1 MKGFEKA
8 SKLLEFDKILALI
21 SAQAA
26 TEGAKELIA
35 ALEPSDDI
43 VVVTR
48 LQQETDDAKQMT
60 LKKSAPPFGRVKD
73 ILPSVERAE
82 KGAALIPRELLDI
95 AALLRAGTALLKY
108 AGNIHESGR
117 LERYFS
123 AITENNFLERKI
135 SSAII
140 AEDMIADDAS
150 DNLYRI
156 RRDMRKCE
164 SAVRDLLAS
173 YTSGQKS
180 KYLQENIVTMRGGRY
195 VVPVKAEY
203 RNEVKGL
210 VHDSSA
216 SGATLFVEPIA
227 VLEQNNK
234 LRELKVAEEAEIEKI
249 LRNLSDE
256 VARFSAQLNQ
266 NYRAVTDLAVI
277 FAKAAYA
284 VKADCF
290 QPKITTDKQEYK
302 LVKAR
307 HPLLPKETVVPISVA
322 FGSKEKTL
330 VITGPN
336 TGGKT
341 VTLKT
346 IGLLALMAQ
355 AGLQLP
361 TADGTTVPLF
371 SCVLPDIGDEQSIE
385 QSLSTF
391 SAHMTNIVDILGNCD
406 STSLTLFDELGAGTD
421 PVEGAALAISILE
434 EVREKG
440 GLCAATTHYSELK
453 IYALESEDVLNASC
467 EFDVESLCPTYR
479 LITGI
484 PGKSNAFAISSR
496 LGIAD
501 KIIDRAKAFMA
512 EDNKKFED
520 VIARLEE
527 SESKLEKDRISAQRA
542 KAEAEKI
549 LSEAR
554 ESAKKLTDR
563 AVLDAEKVKENAAR
577 ILQSAKSSSDYVL
590 NEIKRMQDE
599 KDKADAKQRLEE
611 TRQQV
616 RNALKNADSK
626 IGAIKDEDVEP
637 EAGDVPNRPLV
648 AGDRVIIS
656 GINQRGV
663 VVEIS
668 GKNAVISTG
677 NARTKVSLSSLRL
690 DTTPME
696 ISKKPKVSA
705 SATTSASREAVRNE
719 IDLRGQTGDD
729 AWFMVDKFL
738 DSAVQ
743 AGWHEVTLVHGKG
756 TGALRAALWRYLKGD
771 KRIAEFRIGRYGE
784 GDLGVTVCTLKG

>member
-1 MKGFEKA
+1 MKGFTRA
-8 SKLLEFDKILALI
+8 AKLLEFDKVLAAI
-21 SAQAA
+21 AANAA

-35 ALEPSDDI
+35 SLTPSDDMVI
-43 VVVTR
+43 VMRTQAETR
-48 LQQETDDAKQMT
+48 DAKQMI
-60 LKKSAPPFGRVKD
+60 LKKSAPPFGKAKD
-73 ILPSVERAE
+73 ILPAVERAE
-82 KGAALIPRELLDI
+82 KGASLTPRELLDI
-95 AALLRAGTALLKY
+95 ASLLRSVSSILKY
-108 AGNIHESGR
+108 AGNMSESGS
-117 LERYFS
+117 LERYLLS
-123 AITENNFLERKI
+123 LTENNFLERKI

-156 RRDMRKCE
+156 RRDQRKCE

-203 RNEVKGL
+203 RNEIKGL

-227 VLEQNNK
+227 VLEQNNR
-234 LRELKVAEEAEIEKI
+234 LRELKVAEEEEIEKI

-256 VARFSAQLNQ
+256 TARFSSPLAQ

-284 VKADCF
+284 IDTDSF
-290 QPKITTDKQEYK
+290 EPKITAEKREYS
-302 LVKAR
+302 LIKAR
-307 HPLLPKETVVPISVA
+307 HPLLPKESVVPISVS
-322 FGSKEKTL
+322 FGDKEKTL

-346 IGLLALMAQ
+346 IGLMALMAQ
-355 AGLQLP
+355 SGLQLP
-361 TADGTTVPLF
+361 CGEGTAVPLF

-391 SAHMTNIVDILGNCD
+391 SAHMTNIVEIINNCD
-406 STSLTLFDELGAGTD
+406 DRSLTLFDELGAGTD

-434 EVREKG
+434 EIREQG

-453 IYALESEDVLNASC
+453 TYALESPFVLNASC
-467 EFDVESLCPTYR
+467 EFDVESLRPTYR

-501 KIIDRAKAFMA
+501 NIIERAKAFMA

-527 SESKLEKDRISAQRA
+527 SESRLEKDRVNAERA
-542 KAEAEKI
+542 RKEAERI
-549 LSEAR
+549 LEEARSEA
-554 ESAKKLTDR
+554 KKVTER
-563 AVLDAEKVKENAAR
+563 ASKDAEKVKENAAR

-616 RNALKNADSK
+616 RQALKNADGK
-626 IGAIKDEDVEP
+626 IGALNDEDLEP
-637 EAGDVPNRPLV
+637 EQGEVPNRPLV
-648 AGDRVIIS
+648 AGDRVIIPLTK
-656 GINQRGV
+656 QRGV

-677 NARTKVSLSSLRL
+677 NARTKVSLASLRL
-690 DTTPME
+690 DDTPME
-696 ISKKPKVSA
+696 IQKKVKP
-705 SATTSASREAVRNE
+705 SATVTTSREAVRNE

-729 AWFMVDKFL
+729 AWFMVDRFL

-743 AGWHEVTLVHGKG
+743 AGWQAVTLVHGKG
-756 TGALRAALWRYLKGD
+756 TGALRAALWKELKRD
-771 KRIAEFRIGRYGE
+771 KRVVSYRIGRYGE
-784 GDLGVTVCTLKG
+784 GDLGVTICELKK

>member
-1 MKGFEKA
+1 MKGFTRA
-8 SKLLEFDKILALI
+8 AKLLEFDKVLAVI
-21 SAQAA
+21 AANAA

-35 ALEPSDDI
+35 SLTPSEDI
-43 VVVTR
+43 VVVMRTQAETR
-48 LQQETDDAKQMT
+48 DAKQMI
-60 LKKSAPPFGRVKD
+60 LKKSAPPFGRAKD
-73 ILPSVERAE
+73 ILPAVERAE
-82 KGAALIPRELLDI
+82 KGAALTPRELLDI
-95 AALLRAGTALLKY
+95 ASLLRTVSSLLKY
-108 AGNIHESGR
+108 AGNISESGA
-117 LERYFS
+117 LERYLLS
-123 AITENNFLERKI
+123 LTENNFLERKI

-156 RRDMRKCE
+156 RRDQRKCE

-203 RNEVKGL
+203 RNEIKGL

-227 VLEQNNK
+227 VLEQNNR
-234 LRELKVAEEAEIEKI
+234 LRELKVAEEEEIEKI

-256 VARFSAQLNQ
+256 TARFSALLAQD
-266 NYRAVTDLAVI
+266 YRAVTDLAVI

-284 VKADCF
+284 VETDSF
-290 QPKITTDKQEYK
+290 EPKITTEKREYS
-302 LVKAR
+302 LIKAR
-307 HPLLPKETVVPISVA
+307 HPLLPKESVVPISVS
-322 FGSKEKTL
+322 FGDKEKTL

-346 IGLLALMAQ
+346 IGLMALMAQ
-355 AGLQLP
+355 SGLQLP
-361 TADGTTVPLF
+361 CGEGTTVPLF

-391 SAHMTNIVDILGNCD
+391 SAHMTNIVEIIKNCD
-406 STSLTLFDELGAGTD
+406 DRSLTLFDELGAGTD

-434 EVREKG
+434 EIRERG

-453 IYALESEDVLNASC
+453 TYALESPVVLNASC
-467 EFDVESLCPTYR
+467 EFDVESLRPTYR

-501 KIIDRAKAFMA
+501 NIIERAKTLMA

-527 SESKLEKDRISAQRA
+527 SESRLEKDRVHAERA
-542 KAEAEKI
+542 RKEAERI
-549 LSEAR
+549 LEEAKSEA
-554 ESAKKLTDR
+554 KKVTER
-563 AVLDAEKVKENAAR
+563 ASKDAEKVKENAAR

-616 RNALKNADSK
+616 RQALKDADGK
-626 IGAIKDEDVEP
+626 IGALNDEDIEP
-637 EAGDVPNRPLV
+637 EQGEVPDRPLV
-648 AGDRVIIS
+648 AGDRVIIPLTK
-656 GINQRGV
+656 QRGV

-690 DTTPME
+690 DDTPME
-696 ISKKPKVSA
+696 VQKKVKP
-705 SATTSASREAVRNE
+705 SATVTTSREAVRNE

-729 AWFMVDKFL
+729 AWFMVDRFL

-743 AGWHEVTLVHGKG
+743 AGWQTVTLVHGKG
-756 TGALRAALWRYLKGD
+756 TGALRAALWKELKRD
-771 KRIAEFRIGRYGE
+771 KRIASYRIGRYGE
-784 GDLGVTVCTLKG
+784 GDLGVTICELKK

>member
-1 MKGFEKA
+1 MKGFERA
-8 SKLLEFDKILALI
+8 AKLLEFDKVLALI
-21 SAQAA
+21 SASAA
-26 TEGAKELIA
+26 TDGAKEVISSLQ
-35 ALEPSDDI
+35 PTDDI
-43 VVVTR
+43 VIVSRMQAETR
-48 LQQETDDAKQMT
+48 DAKQMI
-60 LKKSAPPFGRVKD
+60 LKKSSPPFGRAKD
-73 ILPSVERAE
+73 VLPSLERAE
-82 KGAALIPRELLDI
+82 KGAALTPRELLDI
-95 AALLRAGTALLKY
+95 ASLLRSVSSLLKY
-108 AGNIHESGR
+108 AGNISESGA
-117 LERYFS
+117 LERYLF
-123 AITENNFLERKI
+123 ALTENNFLERKI

-140 AEDMIADDAS
+140 AEDLIADDAS

-156 RRDMRKCE
+156 RRDQRKCE

-173 YTSGQKS
+173 YTTGQKS

-203 RNEVKGL
+203 RNEIKGL

-227 VLEQNNK
+227 VLEQNNR
-234 LRELKVAEEAEIEKI
+234 LRELKVAEEEEIEKI
-249 LRNLSDE
+249 LRALSDE
-256 VARFSAQLNQ
+256 TARFSSQLAQ

-277 FAKAAYA
+277 FAKASYA
-284 VKADCF
+284 IATDSF
-290 QPKITTDKQEYK
+290 EPRITTDRREYS
-302 LVKAR
+302 LIKAR
-307 HPLLPKETVVPISVA
+307 HPLLPKDSVVPISVS
-322 FGSKEKTL
+322 FGEKEKTL

-346 IGLLALMAQ
+346 IGLMALMAQ

-361 TADGTTVPLF
+361 CSESTTVPLF

-391 SAHMTNIVDILGNCD
+391 SAHMTNIVDIINNCD
-406 STSLTLFDELGAGTD
+406 DRSLTLFDELGAGTD

-434 EVREKG
+434 EIRERG

-453 IYALESEDVLNASC
+453 TYALESPYVLNASC
-467 EFDVESLCPTYR
+467 EFDVESLRPTYR

-501 KIIDRAKAFMA
+501 NVIERAKAFMA

-527 SESKLEKDRISAQRA
+527 SESKMEKDRVHASRA
-542 KAEAEKI
+542 RAEAERI
-549 LSEAR
+549 LAEAR
-554 ESAKKLTDR
+554 NEAKKVTER
-563 AVLDAEKVKENAAR
+563 ASKDAEKVKEHAAR

-599 KDKADAKQRLEE
+599 KDKADAKKRLEE

-616 RNALKNADSK
+616 RQALKDADGR
-626 IGAIKDEDVEP
+626 IGALNDEDVEP
-637 EAGDVPNRPLV
+637 EIGEMPNRPLV
-648 AGDRVIIS
+648 AGDRVVIPLTK
-656 GINQRGV
+656 QRGV
-663 VVEIS
+663 IVEIS

-690 DTTPME
+690 DDTPME
-696 ISKKPKVSA
+696 TQKKVKP
-705 SATTSASREAVRNE
+705 SATSTPMREATRNE
-719 IDLRGQTGDD
+719 IDLRGETGDD
-729 AWFMVDKFL
+729 AWLLVDRYL
-738 DSAVQ
+738 DSAIQ
-743 AGWHEVTLVHGKG
+743 AGWQTVTLVHGKG
-756 TGALRAALWRYLKGD
+756 TGALRQALWRELKHD
-771 KRIAEFRIGRYGE
+771 KRVLSYRIGRYGE
-784 GDLGVTVCTLKG
+784 GDLGVTVCELKK

>member
-1 MKGFEKA
+1 MKGFTRA
-8 SKLLEFDKILALI
+8 AKLLEFDKVLAVI
-21 SAQAA
+21 AAGAA
-26 TEGAKELIA
+26 TEGAKERIA
-35 ALEPSDDI
+35 QLTPSDDI
-43 VVVTR
+43 VIVLRTQAETR
-48 LQQETDDAKQMT
+48 DAKQMI
-60 LKKSAPPFGRVKD
+60 LKKSAPPFGRAKD
-73 ILPSVERAE
+73 ILPAVERAE
-82 KGAALIPRELLDI
+82 KGASLTPRELLDI
-95 AALLRAGTALLKY
+95 ASLLRSVSAILKY
-108 AGNIHESGR
+108 AGKISESGA
-117 LERYFS
+117 LEQYLT
-123 AITENNFLERKI
+123 ALTENNFLERKI

-156 RRDMRKCE
+156 RRDQRKCE

-227 VLEQNNK
+227 VLEQNNR
-234 LRELKVAEEAEIEKI
+234 LRELKVAEEEEIEKI
-249 LRNLSDE
+249 LRMLSDE
-256 VARFSAQLNQ
+256 TARFSSLLAQD
-266 NYRAVTDLAVI
+266 YRALTDLAVI

-284 VKADCF
+284 VSTDSF
-290 QPKITTDKQEYK
+290 EPKITSENREYS
-302 LVKAR
+302 LIKAR
-307 HPLLPKETVVPISVA
+307 HPLLPKDSVVPISVS
-322 FGSKEKTL
+322 FGEKEKTL

-346 IGLLALMAQ
+346 IGLMALMAQ
-355 AGLQLP
+355 SGLQLP
-361 TADGTTVPLF
+361 CAEGTTVPLF

-391 SAHMTNIVDILGNCD
+391 SAHMTNIVDIINNCD
-406 STSLTLFDELGAGTD
+406 SRSLTLFDELGAGTD

-434 EVREKG
+434 EIRERG

-453 IYALESEDVLNASC
+453 IYALESDEVLNASC
-467 EFDVESLCPTYR
+467 EFDVESLRPTYR

-496 LGIAD
+496 LGI
-501 KIIDRAKAFMA
+501 KENIILRAKAFMA

-527 SESKLEKDRISAQRA
+527 SESRLEKDRVNAERA
-542 KAEAEKI
+542 RKEAERILEEARAEA
-549 LSEAR
+549 
-554 ESAKKLTDR
+554 KKVTER
-563 AVLDAEKVKENAAR
+563 ASKDAEKVKENAAR

-616 RNALKNADSK
+616 RQALKNADGK
-626 IGAIKDEDVEP
+626 IGAREEEDLEP
-637 EAGDVPNRPLV
+637 EQGEVPNRPLV
-648 AGDRVIIS
+648 AGDRVIIPLTK
-656 GINQRGV
+656 QRGV

-690 DTTPME
+690 DDTPME
-696 ISKKPKVSA
+696 MPKKVKP
-705 SATTSASREAVRNE
+705 SATVTTSREAVRNE

-729 AWFMVDKFL
+729 AWFMVDRFL

-743 AGWHEVTLVHGKG
+743 AGWQAVTLVHGKG
-756 TGALRAALWRYLKGD
+756 TGALRAALWKELKRD
-771 KRIAEFRIGRYGE
+771 KRIASFRIGRYGE
-784 GDLGVTVCTLKG
+784 GDLGVTICELKK

>member
-1 MKGFEKA
+1 MKGFTRA
-8 SKLLEFDKILALI
+8 AKLLEFDKVLAVI
-21 SAQAA
+21 AAGAA
-26 TEGAKELIA
+26 TEGAKERIA
-35 ALEPSDDI
+35 QLTPSDDI
-43 VVVTR
+43 VIVLRTQAETR
-48 LQQETDDAKQMT
+48 DAKQMI
-60 LKKSAPPFGRVKD
+60 LKKSAPPFGRAKD
-73 ILPSVERAE
+73 ILPAVERAE
-82 KGAALIPRELLDI
+82 KGASLTPRELLDI
-95 AALLRAGTALLKY
+95 ASLLRSVSAILKY
-108 AGNIHESGR
+108 AGKISESGA
-117 LERYFS
+117 LEQYLT
-123 AITENNFLERKI
+123 ALTENNFLERKI

-156 RRDMRKCE
+156 RRDQRKCE

-227 VLEQNNK
+227 VLEQNNR
-234 LRELKVAEEAEIEKI
+234 LRELKVAEEEEIEKI
-249 LRNLSDE
+249 LRMLSDE
-256 VARFSAQLNQ
+256 TARFSSLLAQD
-266 NYRAVTDLAVI
+266 YRALTDLAVI

-284 VKADCF
+284 VSTDSF
-290 QPKITTDKQEYK
+290 EPKITSENREYS

-307 HPLLPKETVVPISVA
+307 HPLLPKDSVVPISVS
-322 FGSKEKTL
+322 FGEKEKTL

-346 IGLLALMAQ
+346 IGLMALMAQ
-355 AGLQLP
+355 SGLQLP
-361 TADGTTVPLF
+361 CAEGTTVPLF

-391 SAHMTNIVDILGNCD
+391 SAHMTNIVDIINNCD
-406 STSLTLFDELGAGTD
+406 SRSLTLFDELGAGTD

-434 EVREKG
+434 EIRERG

-453 IYALESEDVLNASC
+453 IYALESDEVLNASC
-467 EFDVESLCPTYR
+467 EFDVESLRPTYR

-496 LGIAD
+496 LGI
-501 KIIDRAKAFMA
+501 KESIILRAKAFMA

-527 SESKLEKDRISAQRA
+527 SESRLEKDRVNAERA
-542 KAEAEKI
+542 RKEAERILEEARAEA
-549 LSEAR
+549 
-554 ESAKKLTDR
+554 KKVTER
-563 AVLDAEKVKENAAR
+563 ASKDAEKVKENAAR

-616 RNALKNADSK
+616 RQALKNADGK
-626 IGAIKDEDVEP
+626 IGAREEEELEP
-637 EAGDVPNRPLV
+637 EQGEVPNRPLV
-648 AGDRVIIS
+648 AGDRVIIPLTK
-656 GINQRGV
+656 QRGV

-690 DTTPME
+690 DDTPME
-696 ISKKPKVSA
+696 MPKKVKP
-705 SATTSASREAVRNE
+705 SATVTTSREAVRNE

-729 AWFMVDKFL
+729 AWFMVDRFL

-743 AGWHEVTLVHGKG
+743 AGWQAVTLVHGKG
-756 TGALRAALWRYLKGD
+756 TGALRAALWKELKRD
-771 KRIAEFRIGRYGE
+771 KRIASFRIGRYGE
-784 GDLGVTVCTLKG
+784 GDLGVTICELMK

>member
-1 MKGFEKA
+1 MKGFTRA
-8 SKLLEFDKILALI
+8 AKLLEFDKVLASV
-21 SAQAA
+21 SAGAA
-26 TEGAKELIA
+26 TEGAKEAIL
-35 ALEPSDDI
+35 ALTPTDDI
-43 VVVTR
+43 VIVSR
-48 LQQETDDAKQMT
+48 LQGETRDAKQMII
-60 LKKSAPPFGRVKD
+60 KKSTPPFGRAKD
-73 ILPSVERAE
+73 ILPAVERAE
-82 KGAALIPRELLDI
+82 KGASLTPRELLDI
-95 AALLRAGTALLKY
+95 ASLLRTVSSLKRY
-108 AGNIHESGR
+108 AGDPAESGY
-117 LERYFS
+117 LEIYLLS
-123 AITENNFLERKI
+123 LTENNFLEKKI

-140 AEDMIADDAS
+140 SEDMIADDAS

-156 RRDMRKCE
+156 RRDQRKCE

-227 VLEQNNK
+227 VLEQNNR
-234 LRELKVAEEAEIEKI
+234 LRELKAAEEEEIEKI

-256 VARFSAQLNQ
+256 TARFGAQLTQ

-284 VKADCF
+284 INTDSF
-290 QPKITTDKQEYK
+290 EPKITTDKREYA
-302 LVKAR
+302 LLKAR
-307 HPLLPKETVVPISVA
+307 HPLLPKENVVPISVT
-322 FGSKEKTL
+322 FGENEKTL

-346 IGLLALMAQ
+346 IGLMALMAQ

-361 TADGTTVPLF
+361 CAEGTTVPLF

-391 SAHMTNIVDILGNCD
+391 SGHMTNIVDILNNCD
-406 STSLTLFDELGAGTD
+406 DRSLTLFDELGAGTD
-421 PVEGAALAISILE
+421 PVVGAALAISILE

-453 IYALESEDVLNASC
+453 IYALESPYVLNASC
-467 EFDVESLCPTYR
+467 EFDVESLRPTYR

-484 PGKSNAFAISSR
+484 PGKSNAFAISAR
-496 LGIAD
+496 LGI
-501 KIIDRAKAFMA
+501 KESIIDRAKAFMA
-512 EDNKKFED
+512 DDNKKFED

-527 SESKLEKDRISAQRA
+527 SESRLEKDRVTAERA
-542 KAEAEKI
+542 REEAERILAEAR
-549 LSEAR
+549 SEA
-554 ESAKKLTDR
+554 KKVYDR
-563 AVLDAEKVKENAAR
+563 ANKDAEKVKENAAR

-616 RNALKNADSK
+616 RNALKNADGK
-626 IGAIKDEDVEP
+626 IGAISEEDIEP
-637 EAGDVPNRPLV
+637 EQGEVPNRPLV
-648 AGDRVIIS
+648 AGDRVIIPLTK
-656 GINQRGV
+656 QRGV
-663 VVEIS
+663 IVEIN

-690 DTTPME
+690 DDTPAE
-696 ISKKPKVSA
+696 APKKVKSSGSVTPL
-705 SATTSASREAVRNE
+705 RDAVRNE
-719 IDLRGQTGDD
+719 IDLRGQNGDD
-729 AWFMVDKFL
+729 AWLMVDRYL
-738 DSAVQ
+738 DSAIQ
-743 AGWHEVTLVHGKG
+743 AGWQTVTLVHGKG
-756 TGALRAALWRYLKGD
+756 TGALRAALWKELKRD
-771 KRIAEFRIGRYGE
+771 KRIASYRIGRYGE
-784 GDLGVTVCTLKG
+784 GDLGVTVCELKK

>member
-1 MKGFEKA
+1 MKGFERA
-8 SKLLEFDKILALI
+8 AKLLEFDKVLAVI
-21 SAQAA
+21 SASAA
-26 TEGAKELIA
+26 TEGAKEAIY
-35 ALEPSDDI
+35 ALQPTDDI
-43 VVVTR
+43 VIVSRMQAETR
-48 LQQETDDAKQMT
+48 DAKQMI
-60 LKKSAPPFGRVKD
+60 LKKSSPPFGRAKD
-73 ILPSVERAE
+73 VLPSLERAE
-82 KGAALIPRELLDI
+82 KGAALTPRELLDI
-95 AALLRAGTALLKY
+95 ASLLRSVSSLLKY
-108 AGNIHESGR
+108 AGNISESGA
-117 LERYFS
+117 LERYLR
-123 AITENNFLERKI
+123 ALTENNFLERKI

-140 AEDMIADDAS
+140 AEDLIADDAS

-156 RRDMRKCE
+156 RRDQRKCE
-164 SAVRDLLAS
+164 SAVRELLAS

-203 RNEVKGL
+203 RNEIKGL

-227 VLEQNNK
+227 VLEQNNR
-234 LRELKVAEEAEIEKI
+234 LRELKAQEETEIEKI
-249 LRNLSDE
+249 LRELSDE
-256 VARFSAQLNQ
+256 TARFASQLTM

-277 FAKAAYA
+277 FAKASYA
-284 VKADCF
+284 IATDSF
-290 QPKITTDKQEYK
+290 EPKITTDKREYS
-302 LVKAR
+302 LLKAR
-307 HPLLPKETVVPISVA
+307 HPLLPKDSVVPISVT
-322 FGSKEKTL
+322 FGDREKTL

-346 IGLLALMAQ
+346 IGLMALMAQ

-361 TADGTTVPLF
+361 CADGTTVPLF

-391 SAHMTNIVDILGNCD
+391 SAHMTNIVDIINNCD
-406 STSLTLFDELGAGTD
+406 DRSLTLFDELGAGTD

-434 EVREKG
+434 EIRERG

-453 IYALESEDVLNASC
+453 IYALESPEVLNASC
-467 EFDVESLCPTYR
+467 EFDVESLRPTYR

-501 KIIDRAKAFMA
+501 NIIERAKAFMA

-527 SESKLEKDRISAQRA
+527 SESKLEKDRIHASRA
-542 KAEAEKI
+542 RAEAERI
-549 LSEAR
+549 LEEARSEA
-554 ESAKKLTDR
+554 KKVTER
-563 AVLDAEKVKENAAR
+563 AGKDAEKVKENAAR

-599 KDKADAKQRLEE
+599 KDKADAKKRLEE

-616 RNALKNADSK
+616 RQALKDADGK
-626 IGAIKDEDVEP
+626 IGALNEEDVEP
-637 EAGDVPNRPLV
+637 EIGEVPTRPLV
-648 AGDRVIIS
+648 AGDRVVIPLTK
-656 GINQRGV
+656 QKGV
-663 VVEIS
+663 IVEIS

-677 NARTKVSLSSLRL
+677 NARTKVSLSALRL
-690 DTTPME
+690 DDTPME
-696 ISKKPKVSA
+696 VQKKVKPAAISTPM
-705 SATTSASREAVRNE
+705 REATRNE

-729 AWFMVDKFL
+729 AWLMVDRYL
-738 DSAVQ
+738 DSAIQ
-743 AGWHEVTLVHGKG
+743 SGWQTVTLVHGKG
-756 TGALRAALWRYLKGD
+756 TGALRAALWKELKRD
-771 KRIAEFRIGRYGE
+771 KRIASYRIGRYGE
-784 GDLGVTVCTLKG
+784 GDLGVTVCELKK

>member
-1 MKGFEKA
+1 MKGFTRA
-8 SKLLEFDKILALI
+8 AKLLEFDKVLAVI
-21 SAQAA
+21 AAGAA
-26 TEGAKELIA
+26 TEGAKERIA
-35 ALEPSDDI
+35 QLTPSDDI
-43 VVVTR
+43 VIVLRTQAETR
-48 LQQETDDAKQMT
+48 DAKQMI
-60 LKKSAPPFGRVKD
+60 LKKSAPPFGRAKD
-73 ILPSVERAE
+73 ILPAVERAE
-82 KGAALIPRELLDI
+82 KGASLTPRELLDI
-95 AALLRAGTALLKY
+95 ASLLRSVSAILKY
-108 AGNIHESGR
+108 AGKISESGA
-117 LERYFS
+117 LEQYLM
-123 AITENNFLERKI
+123 ALTENNFLERKI

-156 RRDMRKCE
+156 RRDQRKCE

-227 VLEQNNK
+227 VLEQNNR
-234 LRELKVAEEAEIEKI
+234 LRELKVAEEEEIEKI
-249 LRNLSDE
+249 LRMLSDE
-256 VARFSAQLNQ
+256 TARFSSLLAQD
-266 NYRAVTDLAVI
+266 YRALTDLAVI

-284 VKADCF
+284 VSTDSF
-290 QPKITTDKQEYK
+290 EPKITSENREYS
-302 LVKAR
+302 LIKAR
-307 HPLLPKETVVPISVA
+307 HPLLPKDSVVPISVS
-322 FGSKEKTL
+322 FGEKEKTL

-346 IGLLALMAQ
+346 IGLMALMAQ
-355 AGLQLP
+355 SGLQLP
-361 TADGTTVPLF
+361 CAEGTTVPLF

-391 SAHMTNIVDILGNCD
+391 SAHMTNIVDIINNCD
-406 STSLTLFDELGAGTD
+406 SRSLTLFDELGAGTD

-434 EVREKG
+434 EIRERG

-453 IYALESEDVLNASC
+453 IYALESDEVLNASC
-467 EFDVESLCPTYR
+467 EFDVESLRPTYR

-496 LGIAD
+496 LGI
-501 KIIDRAKAFMA
+501 KENIILRAKAFMA

-527 SESKLEKDRISAQRA
+527 SESRLEKDRVNAERA
-542 KAEAEKI
+542 RKEAERI
-549 LSEAR
+549 LEEARSEA
-554 ESAKKLTDR
+554 KKVTER
-563 AVLDAEKVKENAAR
+563 ASKDAEKVKENAAR

-616 RNALKNADSK
+616 RQALKNADGK
-626 IGAIKDEDVEP
+626 IGAWEDEDLEP
-637 EAGDVPNRPLV
+637 EQGEVPNRPLV
-648 AGDRVIIS
+648 AGDRVIIPLTK
-656 GINQRGV
+656 QRGV

-690 DTTPME
+690 DDTPME
-696 ISKKPKVSA
+696 MPKKVKP
-705 SATTSASREAVRNE
+705 SATVTTSREAVRNE

-729 AWFMVDKFL
+729 AWFMVDRFL

-743 AGWHEVTLVHGKG
+743 AGWQAVTLVHGKG
-756 TGALRAALWRYLKGD
+756 TGALRAALWKELKRD
-771 KRIAEFRIGRYGE
+771 KRIASFRIGRYGE
-784 GDLGVTVCTLKG
+784 GDLGVTICELKK

>member
-1 MKGFEKA
+1 MKGFTRA
-8 SKLLEFDKILALI
+8 AKLLEFDKVLSSVSYA
-21 SAQAA
+21 AA
-26 TEGAKELIA
+26 TDGAKEALLSLI
-35 ALEPSDDI
+35 PTDDI
-43 VVVTR
+43 VTLNR
-48 LQQETDDAKQMT
+48 LQGETRDAKQMII
-60 LKKSAPPFGRVKD
+60 KKSTPPFGRAKD
-73 ILPSVERAE
+73 ILPAVERAE
-82 KGAALIPRELLDI
+82 KGASLTPRELLDI
-95 AALLRAGTALLKY
+95 ASLLRTVSSLKRY
-108 AGNIHESGR
+108 AGDPKESGY
-117 LERYFS
+117 LEIYLLS
-123 AITENNFLERKI
+123 LTENNFLEKKI

-140 AEDMIADDAS
+140 SEDMIADDAS

-156 RRDMRKCE
+156 RRDQRKCE

-227 VLEQNNK
+227 VLEQNNR
-234 LRELKVAEEAEIEKI
+234 LRELKAAEEEEIEKI

-256 VARFSAQLNQ
+256 TARFGAQLNR

-284 VKADCF
+284 INTDSF
-290 QPKITTDKQEYK
+290 EPKITTDKREYA
-302 LVKAR
+302 LLKAR
-307 HPLLPKETVVPISVA
+307 HPLLPKENVVPISVT
-322 FGSKEKTL
+322 FGENEKTL

-346 IGLLALMAQ
+346 IGLMTLMAQ

-361 TADGTTVPLF
+361 CAEGTTVPLF

-391 SAHMTNIVDILGNCD
+391 SAHMTNIVDILNNCD
-406 STSLTLFDELGAGTD
+406 DRSLTLFDELGAGTD

-453 IYALESEDVLNASC
+453 IYALESPYVLNASC
-467 EFDVESLCPTYR
+467 EFDVESLRPTYR

-501 KIIDRAKAFMA
+501 KIIDRARAFMA
-512 EDNKKFED
+512 DDNKKFED

-527 SESKLEKDRISAQRA
+527 SESRLEKDRVTAERA
-542 KAEAEKI
+542 REEAERILAEAR
-549 LSEAR
+549 SEA
-554 ESAKKLTDR
+554 KKVYDR
-563 AVLDAEKVKENAAR
+563 ANKDAENVKENAAR

-616 RNALKNADSK
+616 RNALRTADGK
-626 IGAIKDEDVEP
+626 IGAISEEDVSP
-637 EAGDVPNRPLV
+637 EEGEVPNRPLV
-648 AGDRVIIS
+648 AGDRVIIPLTK
-656 GINQRGV
+656 QRGV
-663 VVEIS
+663 IVDIN

-690 DTTPME
+690 DDTPAE
-696 ISKKPKVSA
+696 VPKKVKTA
-705 SATTSASREAVRNE
+705 SAVSSPRDAVRNE

-729 AWFMVDKFL
+729 AWLLVDRYL

-743 AGWHEVTLVHGKG
+743 AGWQTVTLVHGKG
-756 TGALRAALWRYLKGD
+756 TGALRAALWKELKRD
-771 KRIAEFRIGRYGE
+771 KRIASCRIGRYGE
-784 GDLGVTVCTLKG
+784 GDLGVTVCELKK

>member
-1 MKGFEKA
+1 MKGFERA
-8 SKLLEFDKILALI
+8 AKLLEFDKVLALI
-21 SAQAA
+21 SASAA
-26 TEGAKELIA
+26 TDGAKEVINSLQ
-35 ALEPSDDI
+35 PTDDI
-43 VVVTR
+43 VIVSR
-48 LQQETDDAKQMT
+48 LQAETRDAKQMII
-60 LKKSAPPFGRVKD
+60 KKSTPPFGRAKD
-73 ILPSVERAE
+73 ILPSLERAE
-82 KGAALIPRELLDI
+82 KGAALTPRELLDI
-95 AALLRAGTALLKY
+95 ASLLRSVSSLLKY
-108 AGNIHESGR
+108 AGNISESGA
-117 LERYFS
+117 LERYLS
-123 AITENNFLERKI
+123 ALTENNFLERKI

-140 AEDMIADDAS
+140 AEDLIADDAS

-156 RRDMRKCE
+156 RRDQRKCE

-173 YTSGQKS
+173 YTTGQKS

-203 RNEVKGL
+203 RNEIKGL

-234 LRELKVAEEAEIEKI
+234 LRELKIAEEEEIEKI
-249 LRNLSDE
+249 LRALSDE
-256 VARFSAQLNQ
+256 SARFAPQLAT

-277 FAKAAYA
+277 FAKASYA
-284 VKADCF
+284 IATDSF
-290 QPKITTDKQEYK
+290 EPKITTDKREYA
-302 LVKAR
+302 LIKAR
-307 HPLLPKETVVPISVA
+307 HPLLPKDSVVPISVS
-322 FGSKEKTL
+322 FGDKEKTL

-346 IGLLALMAQ
+346 IGLMALMAQ

-361 TADGTTVPLF
+361 CAENTTVPLF

-391 SAHMTNIVDILGNCD
+391 SAHMTNIVDIINNCD
-406 STSLTLFDELGAGTD
+406 DRSLTLFDELGAGTD

-434 EVREKG
+434 EIRERG

-453 IYALESEDVLNASC
+453 TYALESPYVLNASC
-467 EFDVESLCPTYR
+467 EFDVESLRPTYR

-501 KIIDRAKAFMA
+501 NIIERAKAFMA

-527 SESKLEKDRISAQRA
+527 SESRLEKDRVHASRA
-542 KAEAEKI
+542 RAEAERI
-549 LSEAR
+549 LEEAR
-554 ESAKKLTDR
+554 NEAKKVAER
-563 AVLDAEKVKENAAR
+563 ASKDAEKVKENAAR

-599 KDKADAKQRLEE
+599 KDKADAKKRLEE

-616 RNALKNADSK
+616 RQALKDADGK
-626 IGAIKDEDVEP
+626 IGALNEEDVEP
-637 EAGDVPNRPLV
+637 ELGEVPNRPLV
-648 AGDRVIIS
+648 AGDRVVIPLTK
-656 GINQRGV
+656 QRGV
-663 VVEIS
+663 IVEIS

-690 DTTPME
+690 DDTPME
-696 ISKKPKVSA
+696 TQKKVKPA
-705 SATTSASREAVRNE
+705 ATSTPMREATRNE
-719 IDLRGQTGDD
+719 IDLRGETGDD
-729 AWFMVDKFL
+729 AWLLVDRYL
-738 DSAVQ
+738 DNAIQ
-743 AGWHEVTLVHGKG
+743 AGWQTVTLVHGKG
-756 TGALRAALWRYLKGD
+756 TGALRQALWRELKHD
-771 KRIAEFRIGRYGE
+771 KRVVSYRIGRYGE
-784 GDLGVTVCTLKG
+784 GDLGVTVCELKK

>member
-1 MKGFEKA
+1 MKGFTRA
-8 SKLLEFDKILALI
+8 AKLLEFDKVLAVI
-21 SAQAA
+21 AANAA

-35 ALEPSDDI
+35 SLTPSEDI
-43 VVVTR
+43 VVVMRTQAETR
-48 LQQETDDAKQMT
+48 DAKQMI
-60 LKKSAPPFGRVKD
+60 LKKSAPPFGRAKD
-73 ILPSVERAE
+73 ILPAVERAE
-82 KGAALIPRELLDI
+82 KGAALTPRELLDI
-95 AALLRAGTALLKY
+95 ASLLRTVSSLLKY
-108 AGNIHESGR
+108 AGNISESGA
-117 LERYFS
+117 LERYLLS
-123 AITENNFLERKI
+123 LTENNFLERKI

-156 RRDMRKCE
+156 RRDQRKCE

-203 RNEVKGL
+203 RNEIKGL

-227 VLEQNNK
+227 VLEQNNR
-234 LRELKVAEEAEIEKI
+234 LRELKVAEEEEIEKI

-256 VARFSAQLNQ
+256 TARFSALLAQD
-266 NYRAVTDLAVI
+266 YRAVTDLAVI

-284 VKADCF
+284 VETDSF
-290 QPKITTDKQEYK
+290 EPKITTEKREYS
-302 LVKAR
+302 LIKAR
-307 HPLLPKETVVPISVA
+307 HPLLPKESVVPISVS
-322 FGSKEKTL
+322 FGDKEKTL

-346 IGLLALMAQ
+346 IGLMALMAQ
-355 AGLQLP
+355 SGLQLP
-361 TADGTTVPLF
+361 CGEGTTVPLF

-391 SAHMTNIVDILGNCD
+391 SAHMTNIVEIIKNCD
-406 STSLTLFDELGAGTD
+406 DRSLTLFDELGAGTD

-434 EVREKG
+434 EIRERG

-453 IYALESEDVLNASC
+453 TYALESPVVLNASC
-467 EFDVESLCPTYR
+467 EFDVESLRPTYR

-501 KIIDRAKAFMA
+501 NIIERAKTLMA

-527 SESKLEKDRISAQRA
+527 SESRLEKDRVHAERA
-542 KAEAEKI
+542 RKEAERI
-549 LSEAR
+549 LEEARSEA
-554 ESAKKLTDR
+554 KKVTER
-563 AVLDAEKVKENAAR
+563 ASKDAEKVKENAAR

-616 RNALKNADSK
+616 RQALKDADGK
-626 IGAIKDEDVEP
+626 IGALNDEDIEP
-637 EAGDVPNRPLV
+637 EQGEVPDRPLV
-648 AGDRVIIS
+648 AGDRVIIPLTK
-656 GINQRGV
+656 QRGV

-677 NARTKVSLSSLRL
+677 NARTKVSLASLRL
-690 DTTPME
+690 DDTPME
-696 ISKKPKVSA
+696 VQKKVKP
-705 SATTSASREAVRNE
+705 SATVTTSREAVRNE

-729 AWFMVDKFL
+729 AWFMVDRFL

-743 AGWHEVTLVHGKG
+743 AGWQTVTLVHGKG
-756 TGALRAALWRYLKGD
+756 TGALRAALWKELKRD
-771 KRIAEFRIGRYGE
+771 KRIASYRIGRYGE
-784 GDLGVTVCTLKG
+784 GDLGVTICELKK

>member
-1 MKGFEKA
+1 MKGFTRA
-8 SKLLEFDKILALI
+8 AKLLEFDKVLAVI
-21 SAQAA
+21 AAGAA
-26 TEGAKELIA
+26 TDGAKERIA
-35 ALEPSDDI
+35 QLTPSDDI
-43 VVVTR
+43 VIVLRTQAETR
-48 LQQETDDAKQMT
+48 DAKQMI
-60 LKKSAPPFGRVKD
+60 LKKSAPPFGRAKD
-73 ILPSVERAE
+73 ILPAVERAE
-82 KGAALIPRELLDI
+82 KGASLTPRELLDI
-95 AALLRAGTALLKY
+95 ASLLRSVSAILKY
-108 AGNIHESGR
+108 AGKISESGA
-117 LERYFS
+117 LEQYLT
-123 AITENNFLERKI
+123 ALTENNFLERKI

-156 RRDMRKCE
+156 RRDQRKCE

-227 VLEQNNK
+227 VLEQNNR
-234 LRELKVAEEAEIEKI
+234 LRELKVAEEEEIEKI
-249 LRNLSDE
+249 LRMLSDE
-256 VARFSAQLNQ
+256 TARFSSLLAQD
-266 NYRAVTDLAVI
+266 YRALTDLAVI

-284 VKADCF
+284 VSTDSF
-290 QPKITTDKQEYK
+290 EPKITSENREYS
-302 LVKAR
+302 LIKAR
-307 HPLLPKETVVPISVA
+307 HPLLPKDSVVPISVS
-322 FGSKEKTL
+322 FGEKEKTL

-346 IGLLALMAQ
+346 IGLMALMAQ
-355 AGLQLP
+355 SGLQLP
-361 TADGTTVPLF
+361 CAEGTTVPLF

-391 SAHMTNIVDILGNCD
+391 SAHMTNIVDIINNCD
-406 STSLTLFDELGAGTD
+406 SRSLTLFDELGAGTD

-434 EVREKG
+434 EIRERG

-453 IYALESEDVLNASC
+453 IYALESDEVLNASC
-467 EFDVESLCPTYR
+467 EFDVESLRPTYR

-496 LGIAD
+496 LGI
-501 KIIDRAKAFMA
+501 KENIILRAKAFMA

-527 SESKLEKDRISAQRA
+527 SESRLEKDRVNAERA
-542 KAEAEKI
+542 RKEAERILEEARAEA
-549 LSEAR
+549 
-554 ESAKKLTDR
+554 KKVTER
-563 AVLDAEKVKENAAR
+563 ASKDAEKVKENAAR

-616 RNALKNADSK
+616 RQALKNADGK
-626 IGAIKDEDVEP
+626 IGALNEEDLEP
-637 EAGDVPNRPLV
+637 EQGEVPNRPLV
-648 AGDRVIIS
+648 AGDRVIIPLTK
-656 GINQRGV
+656 QRGV

-690 DTTPME
+690 DDTPME
-696 ISKKPKVSA
+696 MPKKVKP
-705 SATTSASREAVRNE
+705 SATVTTSREAVRNE

-729 AWFMVDKFL
+729 AWFMVDRFL

-743 AGWHEVTLVHGKG
+743 AGWQAVTLVHGKG
-756 TGALRAALWRYLKGD
+756 TGALRAALWKELKRD
-771 KRIAEFRIGRYGE
+771 KRIASFRIGRYGE
-784 GDLGVTVCTLKG
+784 GDLGVTICELKK